1 MAKETTNKIGI
12 RENICKQCDQ
22 KGINVQNIQTA
33 HIAQYQKN
41 LKKNSIKNG
50 KTFLQRRH
58 ISGKQAHEKMLSITK
73 YYINANQNYNEV

>member
-12 RENICKQCDQ
+12 RENIFKQCDQ

-41 LKKNSIKNG
+41 
-50 KTFLQRRH
+50 
-58 ISGKQAHEKMLSITK
+58 
-73 YYINANQNYNEV
+73 

>member
-41 LKKNSIKNG
+41 LKKKLNKKWEDISPK
-50 KTFLQRRH
+50 KTYQWQT
-58 ISGKQAHEKMLSITK
+58 ST
-73 YYINANQNYNEV
+73 